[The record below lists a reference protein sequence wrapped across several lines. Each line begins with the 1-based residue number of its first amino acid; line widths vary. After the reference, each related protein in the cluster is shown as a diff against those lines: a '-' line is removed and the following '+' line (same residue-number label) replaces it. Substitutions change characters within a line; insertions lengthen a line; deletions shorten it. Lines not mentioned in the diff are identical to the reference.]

1 MSGYFIYGKVV
12 KPIPL
17 PDGKG
22 GEKIVEPQPTFRALN
37 YSGARVTK
45 LVDAG
50 IYNEKNMAQR
60 VIDKVQAYWEKRGY
74 KDHILFEIRKA
85 K

>member
-1 MSGYFIYGKVV
+1 MTTWRIYGKVV
-12 KPIPL
+12 KPMPL

-22 GEKIVEPQPTFRALN
+22 GERMVEPQSTFRALN